1 MASAASRRVPRDGD
15 RRRRV
20 NFYFHPNPR
29 RKFFHRAEQIGNGHP
44 AQLADAY
51 TKPFVDFLESSIP
64 EPNVYKGQEIKE
76 ILWAE
81 IENAWYGRKAPRNA
95 LLDAKQ
101 RIDAILKEY
110 Y

>member
-1 MASAASRRVPRDGD
+1 
-15 RRRRV
+15 
-20 NFYFHPNPR
+20 
-29 RKFFHRAEQIGNGHP
+29 
-44 AQLADAY
+44 
-51 TKPFVDFLESSIP
+51 
-64 EPNVYKGQEIKE
+64 VYKGQEIKE